1 MNPAAEIPAAV
12 AVLAALLVLAGAVLT
27 LIGTLGLLRL
37 RSFYARVHAPTM
49 GTTLGAGC
57 MLIASIL
64 LFSALESRPVLHE
77 IAIGVFMT
85 LTTPV
90 TLMLLLRAAMQR
102 GGIGSRA
109 GESGEAPP
117 QGPGATQAQRLRGF
131 RPCPKGAP
139 ERVGPRRKAQP

>member
-1 MNPAAEIPAAV
+1 MNPAAEIPPPV

-109 GESGEAPP
+109 GESAPP
-117 QGPGATQAQRLRGF
+117 DQR
-131 RPCPKGAP
+131 P
-139 ERVGPRRKAQP
+139 